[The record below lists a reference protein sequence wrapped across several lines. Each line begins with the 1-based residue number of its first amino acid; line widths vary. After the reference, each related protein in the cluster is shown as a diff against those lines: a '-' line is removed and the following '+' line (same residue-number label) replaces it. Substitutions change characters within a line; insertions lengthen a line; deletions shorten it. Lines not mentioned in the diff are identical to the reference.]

1 MYPKSKKTDSGPS
14 DDDGDEGGGVD
25 DDEESEEEVEHH
37 HHHPWWSTMHAR
49 PSHPSPARIS
59 VHSFHNL
66 YILYLINQRP
76 KHHVQRDIMKEFL
89 FSLHLER
96 LSNTPRAS

>member
-49 PSHPSPARIS
+49 PSHPSPACTS
-59 VHSFHNL
+59 VHSFNNI
-66 YILYLINQRP
+66 YIINQHP
-76 KHHVQRDIMKEFL
+76 VHHVQRDTMKEFL
-89 FSLHLER
+89 FSLHL
-96 LSNTPRAS
+96 

>member
-49 PSHPSPARIS
+49 PSHPSPACTS
-59 VHSFHNL
+59 VHSFHNK
-66 YILYLINQRP
+66 YIINP
-76 KHHVQRDIMKEFL
+76 VHHVHCTKRHHEGRITMSFYFPYICKG
-89 FSLHLER
+89 
-96 LSNTPRAS
+96 